1 MVSPTCL
8 NAELEGDED
17 EDQIKIAYR
26 RLAKYYHPDGLP
38 INLFMVFIL
47 LRLFFSLIIF
57 IESALTIVSSI
68 QLNL

>member
-1 MVSPTCL
+1 MVSPTYL

>member
-1 MVSPTCL
+1 MVSPTYL

-47 LRLFFSLIIF
+47 LLLFFSLIIF

>member
-1 MVSPTCL
+1 MVSPTYL
-8 NAELEGDED
+8 NAELEGGED

-47 LRLFFSLIIF
+47 LLLFVSLIIF

-68 QLNL
+68 

>member
-1 MVSPTCL
+1 MVSPTYL

-47 LRLFFSLIIF
+47 LLLFFSLIIF
-57 IESALTIVSSI
+57 IESVLTIVSSI

>member
-1 MVSPTCL
+1 MVSPTYL

-17 EDQIKIAYR
+17 EDQIKISYR

-47 LRLFFSLIIF
+47 LLLFFSLIIF
-57 IESALTIVSSI
+57 VESALTTVSSI